1 MAPTTRPSSPTS
13 SAVPYP
19 LNRVGT
25 AYLLWVVAFIIPI
38 AGLHRFYNKKYA
50 SGMLWFCTWGMF
62 GIGQLLDLFF
72 IPGMVEEHNLKQQM
86 RLGLSPYG
94 YPLAQQP
101 MVQQVMDVPTVESPA
116 TAEEKMLKLLK
127 AAQKRGGTI
136 SVTQAVLD
144 TELSFGEVEET
155 LKQMVKM
162 GYVQVGND
170 LETGIVTYHFT
181 EL

>member
-1 MAPTTRPSSPTS
+1 MAPTTHPTTS
-13 SAVPYP
+13 NSLAPHSF
-19 LNRVGT
+19 NRVGT
-25 AYLLWVVAFIIPI
+25 AYLLWVVAFILPV

-50 SGMLWFCTWGMF
+50 SGILWFCTWGMF

-72 IPGMVEEHNLKQQM
+72 IPGMVEEHNLKQQI

-94 YPLAQQP
+94 YPLGQQP
-101 MVQQVMDVPTVESPA
+101 MVQQVVDVPVVEPPM

-127 AAQKRGGTI
+127 AAQKRSGTI

>member
-1 MAPTTRPSSPTS
+1 MAPTTRPSSSTP
-13 SAVPYP
+13 VIPYP
-19 LNRVGT
+19 FNRVGT
-25 AYLLWVVAFIIPI
+25 AYLLWVVAFILPI

-72 IPGMVEEHNLKQQM
+72 IPGMVEEHNLKQQI

-94 YPLAQQP
+94 YPLAQQAT
-101 MVQQVMDVPTVESPA
+101 VQQVVDVPVVEPPPTV
-116 TAEEKMLKLLK
+116 EEKMLKLLK

-136 SVTQAVLD
+136 SVTQAVLE

>member
-1 MAPTTRPSSPTS
+1 MAQTS
-13 SAVPYP
+13 SQASQSYPVVPYVA
-19 LNRVGT
+19 NRVGT
-25 AYLLWVVAFIIPI
+25 AYLLWVVAFIVPI

-50 SGMLWFCTWGMF
+50 SGLLWFCTWGFF
-62 GIGQLLDLFF
+62 GIGQFLDLFF

-94 YPLAQQP
+94 YYPQQP
-101 MVQQVMDVPTVESPA
+101 TVQRVVDVPVVEPPM
-116 TAEEKMLKLLK
+116 TLEEKMLKLLK
-127 AAQKRGGTI
+127 AAQQRKGTI

-155 LKQMVKM
+155 LKQMMKM

-170 LETGIVTYHFT
+170 FETGIVTYHFT
-181 EL
+181 ELS

>member
-1 MAPTTRPSSPTS
+1 MAPTTRPSSSNSIMPS
-13 SAVPYP
+13 PF
-19 LNRVGT
+19 NRVGT
-25 AYLLWVVAFIIPI
+25 AYLLWVVAFIVPI

-50 SGMLWFCTWGMF
+50 SGALWFCTWGMF

-72 IPGMVEEHNLKQQM
+72 IPGMVEEHNLKQQI

-101 MVQQVMDVPTVESPA
+101 TVQQVVDIPA
-116 TAEEKMLKLLK
+116 IEQPPTAEERMLKLLK